1 MGIESSFNDLSLKNL
16 PA

>member
-1 MGIESSFNDLSLKNL
+1 MGIESSFNDLSLENL